1 MNMKMVNIVNA
12 QPALEKIASVDLPLK
27 LLYSLKKLMEKLER
41 EMQFFNEERDKLI
54 LKYGEQEEDGMF
66 RIPGDKVED
75 FQREA
80 NELADIDV
88 EWDVALIV
96 LPLLDGLALSY
107 NELKT
112 LEGFI
117 ELRGDEG

>member
-1 MNMKMVNIVNA
+1 MSVKMVNIVNA
-12 QPALEKIASVDLPLK
+12 QSALEKIASVDLPLK

-41 EMQFFNEERDKLI
+41 EMRFFNEERDKLI
-54 LKYGEQEEDGMF
+54 MKYGEQEDDGAY
-66 RIPGDKVED
+66 RIPAENVVN

-80 NELADIDV
+80 NELGDIDV
-88 EWDVALIV
+88 EWDVPPIV
-96 LPLLDGLALSY
+96 LPLLDGLELSY
-107 NELKT
+107 KELKT

>member
-1 MNMKMVNIVNA
+1 MKMVNVVNA

-27 LLYSLKKLMEKLER
+27 LLYSLKKFMEKLER
-41 EMQFFNEERDKLI
+41 EMKFFNEERDKLI
-54 LKYGEQEEDGMF
+54 LKYGEQEDDGMF
-66 RIPGDKVED
+66 RIPNERVED

-80 NELADIDV
+80 NELADIDI
-88 EWDVALIV
+88 EWDVQPII
-96 LPLLDGLALSY
+96 LPLMDGLELSY
-107 NELKT
+107 KELKT